1 MQLQT
6 WEPYLQRHPDQR
18 LAAFLRRGFTS
29 GFRIGFKKGSTLQS
43 ADKNLSSVN
52 VNPSVVDSYIAEE
65 VAMGKLHQATPQA
78 ITEGIHISP
87 IGIIPK
93 RNQPGKFRLIVD
105 LSSPQGFSVNDS
117 IDPHLCTLK
126 YTSVTQAA
134 NMVKQLG
141 QGALMAKLDLKSAA
155 AYRMIPVNPADQ
167 PLLGIKWRGV
177 IYLDQALPFGLRSA
191 PKIFSAV
198 ADGLAWVLHCEGIQ
212 HQLHYLDDFFFCGPS
227 TSTSCKDALN
237 SGITLCNH
245 LGLPVAPNKVEGPTT
260 CLTFLGIQIDSE
272 KQQLCLPREKLI
284 RLKDLIVAWQSR
296 HAATKHQLQELLGH
310 LNHAASVVR
319 PGRSF
324 MRSIIDTMKIPRRP
338 HHFVRLNQ
346 QCKADLAWW
355 ATFLSSWNGTSFFA
369 PDSIGTSV
377 ISDASGWGCGAF
389 NTSNGAWFQLEWP
402 ASWTTVSITVKEMIP
417 VIIATAL
424 WGSLWSQYR
433 VNILSDNTS
442 VVSAITSRTSRDS
455 PHMAHLLRC
464 LFFFEAHYDCELTS
478 DHIPGKLNKA
488 ADALSRNQVSSF
500 FSYFPQAQQSP
511 VPVPQTLSSL
521 LMDPTLTW
529 TSPRWGRLFRS
540 TLNLV

>member
-6 WEPYLQRHPDQR
+6 WEPYLQRHPDQH
-18 LAAFLRRGFTS
+18 LAAFLRQGFTS
-29 GFRIGFKKGSTLQS
+29 GFRIRFKRDQPYNQLT
-43 ADKNLSSVN
+43 KNLSSVN

-105 LSSPQGFSVNDS
+105 LSSLQGFSMNDG
-117 IDPHLCTLK
+117 IDSHLCTLK

-141 QGALMAKLDLKSAA
+141 QVALMAKLELKS
-155 AYRMIPVNPADQ
+155 AYRMIPADQ

-212 HQLHYLDDFFFCGPS
+212 HQLHYLDDFFCEPPA
-227 TSTSCKDALN
+227 STSCKDALN
-237 SGITLCNH
+237 SSINH

-260 CLTFLGIQIDSE
+260 CLTFLGIKIDSE

-284 RLKDLIVAWQSR
+284 GLKDLIVAWQSR

-310 LNHAASVVR
+310 LNSAASMVR

-324 MRSIIDTMKIPRRP
+324 MRSIIDTMKIPRHP
-338 HHFVRLNQ
+338 HHFVHLNQ
-346 QCKADLAWW
+346 QCKVDLAWW

-389 NTSNGAWFQLEWP
+389 NTSTGAWFQLEWP
-402 ASWTTVSITVKEMIP
+402 ASWTTVSIAVKEMIP

-442 VVSAITSRTSRDS
+442 VDSVITSRTSKDS

-464 LFFFEAHYDCELTS
+464 LFFFKAHYDCELTS
-478 DHIPGKLNKA
+478 DHILGKLNKA
-488 ADALSRNQVSSF
+488 ADALSWNQVSSF

-540 TLNLV
+540 TLDLV